1 MLDVSKLLV
10 ETMKRQFP
18 NKEAY
23 LVVLRELKTKL
34 TVLAKTEKVT
44 VETQY
49 KFLKKME
56 KEREDSKFMYVS
68 QNRFDLAN
76 KEREELSAIKQL
88 LTEVEK
94 EMPKQ
99 LSEDET
105 KDFILITWE
114 NIKKQVDKPNQGM
127 LMRELKSN
135 PNINMALAAK
145 LVKELNI

>member
-1 MLDVSKLLV
+1 MLDVAKLLV

-34 TVLAKTEKVT
+34 TILAKTEKVT

-56 KEREDSKFMYVS
+56 KEREDSKVIYVS
-68 QNRFDLAN
+68 QNRFDLAM
-76 KEREELSAIKQL
+76 KEKDELSAIKQL
-88 LTEVEK
+88 LAEVEK

-99 LSEDET
+99 LSEEET

-114 NIKKQVDKPNQGM
+114 NIKKQVNKPNQGM

-135 PNINMALAAK
+135 PNINMAIAAK
-145 LVKELNI
+145 IVKELNI

>member
-44 VETQY
+44 VENQY

-56 KEREDSKFMYVS
+56 KEREDSKQVYTS
-68 QNRFDLAN
+68 QNRLDLAK
-76 KEREELSAIKQL
+76 KEENELIAIKQL
-88 LTEVEK
+88 LSEVER

-99 LSEDET
+99 LSEEET

-145 LVKELNI
+145 IVKELHL

>member
-1 MLDVSKLLV
+1 MLDVSRLLI
-10 ETMKRQFP
+10 EAMKRQFP

-44 VETQY
+44 IENQY

-56 KEREDSKFMYVS
+56 KEREDSKIIYVS

-76 KEREELSAIKQL
+76 KERDELSAIKQL

-145 LVKELNI
+145 LVKQLHL

>member
-56 KEREDSKFMYVS
+56 KEREDSKQTYV
-68 QNRFDLAN
+68 QNERFDLAM
-76 KEREELSAIKQL
+76 KERDELSAIKQL

-99 LSEDET
+99 LSENET

-135 PNINMALAAK
+135 PNINMELAAK
-145 LVKELNI
+145 LVKQLHF

>member
-1 MLDVSKLLV
+1 MLDVAKLLV

-18 NKEAY
+18 NKDAY

-56 KEREDSKFMYVS
+56 KEREDSKVIYVS

-76 KEREELSAIKQL
+76 KERDELTAIKQL
-88 LTEVEK
+88 LSEVEK

-99 LSEDET
+99 LSEEET

-114 NIKKQVDKPNQGM
+114 NIKKQVDKPNRGM
-127 LMRELKSN
+127 LMRELKYN
-135 PNINMALAAK
+135 PNINMAIAAK
-145 LVKELNI
+145 IVKELNI

>member
-1 MLDVSKLLV
+1 MLDVSRLLI
-10 ETMKRQFP
+10 EAMKRQFP
-18 NKEAY
+18 NKDAY
-23 LVVLRELKTKL
+23 LTVLRELKTKL
-34 TVLAKTEKVT
+34 TLLAKTEKVT
-44 VETQY
+44 VEAQY

-56 KEREDSKFMYVS
+56 KERVDSKLTYI
-68 QNRFDLAN
+68 QNERYDLAN
-76 KEREELSAIKQL
+76 KERNELTAIKQL

-114 NIKKQVDKPNQGM
+114 NIKKQVANPNRGM

-145 LVKELNI
+145 IVKSLNL

>member
-145 LVKELNI
+145 LVKQLNI

>member
-56 KEREDSKFMYVS
+56 KEREDSKQTYV
-68 QNRFDLAN
+68 QNERFDLAI
-76 KEREELSAIKQL
+76 KERDELSAIKQL

-99 LSEDET
+99 LSENET

-135 PNINMALAAK
+135 PNINMELAAK
-145 LVKELNI
+145 LVKQLHF